1 MVKKLILDKGKKI
14 AKNVVNKFTGKN
26 KTKPKVT
33 SKKKTGTKKKTSGS
47 KLTAAERKQLNSI
60 PPAARAKIEKKI
72 AADKAAQKTRESGR
86 GVSKKTGTT
95 KAAEDYLSRLQ
106 FGLKKGGRA
115 R

>member
-1 MVKKLILDKGKKI
+1 MVFKIVKKAAKGASKIFKGKKE
-14 AKNVVNKFTGKN
+14 
-26 KTKPKVT
+26 KPKIKKET
-33 SKKKTGTKKKTSGS
+33 TKKKTTKKKTSGS

-86 GVSKKTGTT
+86 GASKKTGTT

>member
-1 MVKKLILDKGKKI
+1 MVFKIVKKAAKGATKIFKGKKE
-14 AKNVVNKFTGKN
+14 
-26 KTKPKVT
+26 KPKI
-33 SKKKTGTKKKTSGS
+33 KKKTTKKKTSGS

-72 AADKAAQKTRESGR
+72 AADKVAQKTRESGR